1 MSMSRLSRPQP
12 EPSIRPKLVSR
23 LELAHDGTLSGF
35 AYDAHAPERRYT
47 VEILLDGLVFSTAY
61 ADAFVPELSEPW
73 LQASCG
79 FAVTI
84 EPDLLRAARILEARL
99 ANLGTVVGQPI
110 DLESGRASLVDLCK
124 TCELR
129 WLGGLHFQGWIDSE
143 PALFLEAIIDGEAVA
158 QVHAAAWTHVGE
170 AAAHRNARAF
180 DFHVPQRFADGRVHR
195 ASLRREDGE
204 PIPTTAVFVA
214 FPDGLAGMIDA
225 LGGYDAERLR
235 GKLYDQLI
243 PASLPLADYVNWRD
257 RFPLLVPLASGLSL
271 AVMIAGAAGA
281 EQTLA
286 ALETQTHESWTAGFI
301 DGEPLSVDTDALLEF
316 LDDAASDAHH
326 VVITMAGMVLEPN
339 ALARIAAA
347 FDAYPDAIALYGDLD
362 FLAEDGRLWPLAFPA
377 FDYERML
384 EQGYCAHLFAV
395 RRDALLTGLETRP
408 DNLYRLFNC
417 LLDHLGPRQDNILH
431 LPGALATLPNLDR
444 TNASRR
450 LAAASQM
457 HLDARAVSADVTPQQ
472 GNLFPA
478 VRIGRA
484 ISRQRVTVV
493 IPIRDRLPLLR
504 TCLDSIA
511 PAVERCRADILVVDN
526 DSVDPDTIAYLAN
539 LSKRGVRTLRVEGPF
554 NFARLNN
561 QACAVLDSDVL
572 CLLNNDIEAGSDD
585 WLEEML
591 TRLAE
596 PDVGAVGALLTWPG
610 GVVQHGGVVL
620 GMNFAATHAF
630 TDRFADDPGFL
641 DQLLVTHGCSAVTAA
656 CLATRRNDY
665 LAVGGMDEARFAI
678 AFNDVDY
685 CLRLRQAGKRIVFTP
700 HAKLVHAESASRGA
714 DDRADRRGRFERELN
729 LLRARWG
736 EWLNEDP
743 SYNPQL
749 SRDGIPYSGLAWP
762 PGPRAPRYN
771 HLEPARDVPLG
782 F

>member
-1 MSMSRLSRPQP
+1 MSRLSRQP
-12 EPSIRPKLVSR
+12 SERTIRPKLVSR
-23 LELAHDGTLSGF
+23 LELARDGTLSGF
-35 AYDAHAPERRYT
+35 VYDAQEPERRYSI
-47 VEILLDGLVFSTAY
+47 EILLDGLVFSTTY
-61 ADAFVPELSEPW
+61 ADAFVPELAEQAH
-73 LQASCG
+73 QASCG
-79 FAVTI
+79 FAITI
-84 EPDLLRAARILEARL
+84 EPDLLRAARTLEARL
-99 ANLGTVVGQPI
+99 ANLGTPVGQSVN
-110 DLESGRASLVDLCK
+110 LESEGANRADLRK
-124 TCELR
+124 TCQLR
-129 WLGGLHFQGWIDSE
+129 WLGGLHFQGWIDSDS
-143 PALFLEAIIDGEAVA
+143 ALFLEAIVDGEAVA
-158 QVHAAAWTHVGE
+158 QVNATAWTHVGE

-180 DFHVPQRFADGRVHR
+180 DFHAPRRFADGRVHR
-195 ASLRREDGE
+195 VSLRREDGE
-204 PIPTTAVFVA
+204 PIPSTAVFVA

-225 LGGYDAERLR
+225 LGGYGAERLR
-235 GKLYDQLI
+235 GQLYDQLI
-243 PASLPLADYVNWRD
+243 PASLPFSDYVNWCD
-257 RFPLLVPLASGLSL
+257 RFPLPMPRASGLSL
-271 AVMIAGAAGA
+271 AVVVAGAPGA

-286 ALETQTHESWTAGFI
+286 ALSIQTHESWTAGVI
-301 DGEPLSVDTDALLEF
+301 DGELLSVDSDALLEF
-316 LDDAASDAHH
+316 LDSAASDSHH
-326 VVITMAGMVLEPN
+326 VVIAMAGVVLEPN

-347 FDAYPDAIALYGDLD
+347 FDAYPEAIALYGDLD

-395 RRDALLTGLETRP
+395 RRDALLAGLETRP

-417 LLDHLGPRQDNILH
+417 LLDHAGPREDNILH

-444 TNASRR
+444 TYASRL

-472 GNLFPA
+472 VNLFPA

-484 ISRQRVTVV
+484 IPHQRVTVV
-493 IPIRDRLPLLR
+493 IPTRDGLPLLR
-504 TCLDSIA
+504 TCIDSIA
-511 PAVERCRADILVVDN
+511 PAVEFCRADILVVDN
-526 DSVDPDTIAYLAN
+526 DSVDPKTIAYLAG
-539 LSKRGVRTLRVEGPF
+539 LARRGVRTLRVEGPF

-561 QACAVLDSDVL
+561 HAAATLDSDVL
-572 CLLNNDIEAGSDD
+572 CLLNNDIEASSKD

-630 TDRFADDPGFL
+630 TDRFGDDPGFL
-641 DQLLVTHGCSAVTAA
+641 DQLLVAHECSAVTAA
-656 CLATRRNDY
+656 CLATRRRDY
-665 LAVGGMDEARFAI
+665 LAVGGMDESRFAI

-700 HAKLVHAESASRGA
+700 HAKLVHAESASRGR
-714 DDRADRRGRFERELN
+714 DDRADRRGRFEHELN

-743 SYNPQL
+743 AYNPQL

-771 HLEPARDVPLG
+771 HLESARDVPLG

>member
-1 MSMSRLSRPQP
+1 MSMSRLSVPQP

-23 LELAHDGTLSGF
+23 LELAREGTLSGF
-35 AYDAHAPERRYT
+35 VFDSHAPERRFT

-61 ADAFVPELSEPW
+61 ADAFVPELAEQS

-79 FAVTI
+79 FAITI
-84 EPDLLRAARILEARL
+84 EPDLLRAAHTLEARL
-99 ANLGTVVGQPI
+99 ANLGTPVGHPV
-110 DLESGRASLVDLCK
+110 DLESDHASLVDLRK

-129 WLGGLHFQGWIDSE
+129 WLGGLHLRGWIDSE
-143 PALFLEAIIDGEAVA
+143 PALFLEAIVDGQAVA
-158 QVHAAAWTHVGE
+158 QVHATAWTHIDE
-170 AAAHRNARAF
+170 AGAHRNVRAF
-180 DFHVPQRFADGRVHR
+180 DLHVPQRFADGRVHR
-195 ASLRREDGE
+195 VALRREDGE
-204 PIPTTAVFVA
+204 QIPATAVFVA
-214 FPDGLAGMIDA
+214 FPDGLAEMIGA
-225 LGGYDAERLR
+225 LGGYGAERLR

-243 PASLPLADYVNWRD
+243 PASLPLSDYVNWRD
-257 RFPLLVPLASGLSL
+257 RFPLPAPQETGLSV
-271 AVMIAGAAGA
+271 AVVVAGTAGA

-286 ALETQTHESWTAGFI
+286 ALDTQTHPSWTAGVI

-316 LDDAASDAHH
+316 LDDAASDAYHI
-326 VVITMAGMVLEPN
+326 VIAMAGVVLEPN
-339 ALARIAAA
+339 ALSRVAAA
-347 FDAYPDAIALYGDLD
+347 FDAYPGAIALYGDLD

-384 EQGYCAHLFAV
+384 EQGYCAHLFAA
-395 RRDALLTGLETRP
+395 RRDVLRACLEAHP

-417 LLDHLGPRQDNILH
+417 LLDHAGPRQDNILH
-431 LPGALATLPNLDR
+431 LPGALATLPKLDR
-444 TNASRR
+444 TNAGHQ

-457 HLDARAVSADVTPQQ
+457 HLDARGVSADVIPQQ
-472 GNLFPA
+472 GHLFPA
-478 VRIGRA
+478 VRISRA
-484 ISRQRVTVV
+484 MPHQRVTVI
-493 IPIRDRLPLLR
+493 IPTRDRLPLLR

-511 PAVERCRADILVVDN
+511 PAVDRCGADILVVDN
-526 DSVDPDTIAYLAN
+526 DSVDPDIIDYFADLAR
-539 LSKRGVRTLRVEGPF
+539 RGVRTLRVEGPF
-554 NFARLNN
+554 NFSRLNN
-561 QACAVLDSDVL
+561 QACAVLDTDVL
-572 CLLNNDIEAGSDD
+572 CLLNNDIEGTSDD

-591 TRLAE
+591 ARLAE
-596 PDVGAVGALLTWPG
+596 PDAGAVGALLTWPG

-641 DQLLVTHGCSAVTAA
+641 DQLRVAHECSAVTAA
-656 CLATRRNDY
+656 CLATRRSDY
-665 LAVGGMDEARFAI
+665 LAVGGMDEARFAV

-714 DDRADRRGRFERELN
+714 DDRADRRGRFEHELD

-743 SYNPQL
+743 TYNPQL

-762 PGPRAPRYN
+762 PGPRNPRYS
-771 HLEPARDVPLG
+771 HLAPARDVPLG